1 MYAAKPAEQG
11 ACEDVFYRPH
21 HPYTW
26 GLMRSLP
33 HLTPVGSELKPIPGT
48 PPSLLNPPSGCRFHV
63 RCPYAMDVCRTVEPA
78 LEPASGDSR
87 HLAACH
93 LEEHVKQREAMADE
107 TAAKARAAQAEA
119 DVKAAQASG
128 LRQQA
133 AVHLGEAT
141 TSRGQLNEQWDR
153 ADTMDPATPTPETPR
168 SQDNRETPGSMTVS
182 K

>member
-1 MYAAKPAEQG
+1 MATSTIVLIIIAAVAAVLFVVLLARLLRDKRNQHRHAE
-11 ACEDVFYRPH
+11 ADKIREDARQE
-21 HPYTW
+21 T
-26 GLMRSLP
+26 L
-33 HLTPVGSELKPIPGT
+33 
-48 PPSLLNPPSGCRFHV
+48 
-63 RCPYAMDVCRTVEPA
+63 
-78 LEPASGDSR
+78 
-87 HLAACH
+87 
-93 LEEHVKQREAMADE
+93 HVKQREAMADE

-141 TSRGQLNEQWDR
+141 TSRGQLNEEWDR

-168 SQDNRETPGSMTVS
+168 LHDNRETPGSMTVS